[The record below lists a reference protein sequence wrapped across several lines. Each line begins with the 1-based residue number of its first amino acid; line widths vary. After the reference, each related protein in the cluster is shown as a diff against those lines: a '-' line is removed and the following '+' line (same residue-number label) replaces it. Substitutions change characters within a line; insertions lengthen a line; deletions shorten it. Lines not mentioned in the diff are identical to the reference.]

1 MKRMLDSW
9 WFQLILG
16 VLALIV
22 ISAIMFDA
30 VAIGVLGRSV
40 FFDYPK

>member
-1 MKRMLDSW
+1 MKQMLDSW
-9 WFQLILG
+9 WLQLILG

-22 ISAIMFDA
+22 ISVIMFDA
-30 VAIGVLGRSV
+30 VAVGVLGRSV